1 MERREESL
9 TAEPQKESLSDSK
22 DGQPRDNTSVAV
34 SESAQQKD
42 CEVVSIPP
50 YNKKIRWDR
59 DQGAKHA
66 RSNSFNPFAAFV
78 KYTIALSVKYVQSA
92 KINLSN
98 RANL

>member
-42 CEVVSIPP
+42 CEVVSVPP
-50 YNKKIRWDR
+50 YNKKIRRDR
-59 DQGAKHA
+59 VKGRNIPDPTPSGPSQHS
-66 RSNSFNPFAAFV
+66 SN
-78 KYTIALSVKYVQSA
+78 TQ
-92 KINLSN
+92 
-98 RANL
+98 